1 LNQPVSDDDGMQVY
15 EMIPNDSEKPDTIL
29 EKKDIK
35 QKLLEMIKGLNERER
50 TILSLYY
57 YEELNYKE
65 IAQVL
70 SITVSRVS
78 QIHSRILSSLKLR
91 LADYNA

>member
-1 LNQPVSDDDGMQVY
+1 
-15 EMIPNDSEKPDTIL
+15 
-29 EKKDIK
+29 
-35 QKLLEMIKGLNERER
+35 
-50 TILSLYY
+50 LYY

-70 SITVSRVS
+70 NITVSRVS
-78 QIHSRILSSLKLR
+78 QIHSRTLNSLKLR